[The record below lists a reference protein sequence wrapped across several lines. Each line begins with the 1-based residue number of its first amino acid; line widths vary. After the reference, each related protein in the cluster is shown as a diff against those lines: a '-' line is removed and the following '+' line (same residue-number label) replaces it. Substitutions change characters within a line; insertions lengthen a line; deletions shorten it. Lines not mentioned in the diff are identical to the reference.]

1 MYICRLHVLLVLTE
15 VRRGCWIPRNW
26 SYGWLWTIMPVLG
39 IELGCSVRNESA
51 LNHWVP
57 KTVPKTQGFW
67 FGGFVCFCL
76 FLNVKKYF
84 HIFCWKQQ
92 LFDISITGTLKY
104 RRSVFRCY
112 SNANIA
118 ILRAHP
124 GNRDGG
130 GKKMKERWKHGSVS
144 VPHHP
149 VFQEWPLLPCPQR
162 LQESQG
168 TKTATAFLFLPP
180 DRGPGS
186 TKPWHHHHDILLS
199 DLIVRVLPV
208 LSQRGYTERHAA
220 FASEI

>member
-1 MYICRLHVLLVLTE
+1 MIVNNHASVGNWTRVLCKKRKCSKPLSSKNSSKNTRFLVW
-15 VRRGCWIPRNW
+15 G
-26 SYGWLWTIMPVLG
+26 
-39 IELGCSVRNESA
+39 
-51 LNHWVP
+51 
-57 KTVPKTQGFW
+57 
-67 FGGFVCFCL
+67 FCL

-118 ILRAHP
+118 ILRAHS

-149 VFQEWPLLPCPQR
+149 AFQEWPLLPCSQR

-168 TKTATAFLFLPP
+168 TKTATSFLFLPP

-208 LSQRGYTERHAA
+208 LSQRGYTERHAV